1 MSKEQRDL
9 VADFSYRNH
18 NEEKEFDVVMEVED
32 MFKDFP
38 EDKLDEMFKEDMVN
52 KPPHYNR
59 GGVECI
65 DAIMAATKHQN
76 EGYLQGNVMKYVWRY
91 PYKGGLEDLLKCRWY
106 LDKLIEEYK
115 KKHK

>member
-18 NEEKEFDVVMEVED
+18 NEEQ
-32 MFKDFP
+32 
-38 EDKLDEMFKEDMVN
+38 EDMVN

-65 DAIMAATKHQN
+65 DAIMAATNHQN